1 MRIVV
6 VSAGL
11 SVPSS
16 TRLLGDRLA
25 AVAAPAATAP
35 EPGRA
40 DVRVIELRDLAVEIA
55 HTFTNGFPG
64 PALAEAFDAV
74 TGADGLIVVTPVF
87 SASYSGLFKSFFDA
101 LSSTDADALA
111 GTPVLIAATGGS
123 ARHSLVLDH
132 ALRPL
137 FAYLRAVVVPTGVYA
152 ASEDWGA
159 EGLDGRIA
167 RAAGEL
173 AALMSATSAAR
184 SFPRQKPAAGRP
196 SPGPG
201 DSEQWP
207 GGPGAVNGHLPPGSA
222 RVPGGPEF
230 RQAPTGRGPAGSET
244 AGGHPSAGAV
254 AVPGDAGSRQAATGQ
269 APAGHGTAAGR
280 PSPGRGDAGS
290 RRAPTGRPGAGVGA
304 PVLKKDT
311 FESVTPF
318 EERLAALRPGG

>member
-1 MRIVV
+1 MRLVV

-35 EPGRA
+35 DPAPA

-64 PALAEAFDAV
+64 RALADAFDAV
-74 TGADGLIVVTPVF
+74 AEADGLIVVTPVF

-101 LSSTDADALA
+101 LSVTDEEALA
-111 GTPVLIAATGGS
+111 GKPVLIAATGGT

-137 FAYLRAVVVPTGVYA
+137 FAHLKAVVVPTGVYA

-159 EGLDGRIA
+159 EGLDGRVT

-173 AALMSATSAAR
+173 AALMAGLSTAR
-184 SFPRQKPAAGRP
+184 PLPKRDSF
-196 SPGPG
+196 
-201 DSEQWP
+201 E
-207 GGPGAVNGHLPPGSA
+207 
-222 RVPGGPEF
+222 E
-230 RQAPTGRGPAGSET
+230 
-244 AGGHPSAGAV
+244 
-254 AVPGDAGSRQAATGQ
+254 
-269 APAGHGTAAGR
+269 
-280 PSPGRGDAGS
+280 
-290 RRAPTGRPGAGVGA
+290 
-304 PVLKKDT
+304 
-311 FESVTPF
+311 VTPF
-318 EERLAALRPGG
+318 EERLAALRPTG